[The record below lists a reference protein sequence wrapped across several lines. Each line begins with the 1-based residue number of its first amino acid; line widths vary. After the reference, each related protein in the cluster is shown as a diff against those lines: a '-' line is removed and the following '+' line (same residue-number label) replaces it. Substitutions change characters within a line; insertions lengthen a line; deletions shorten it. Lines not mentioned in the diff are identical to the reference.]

1 MTMQHTRLCASSRN
15 AIIYGIG
22 QSSEKKESLG
32 SHAIRLNTAKI
43 DSIQQNRL
51 SSAKC
56 EWSIVKIKKAV
67 PTVARL
73 NFKSLRSS

>member
-1 MTMQHTRLCASSRN
+1 MRIKPQRHHLWDW
-15 AIIYGIG
+15 AIIR
-22 QSSEKKESLG
+22 KKESLG

-73 NFKSLRSS
+73 NFESLRSS